1 MPKTVPIMKRCSWLE
16 HCIGWRSGQ
25 DGHMH
30 HAPHPG
36 RADRRK
42 KEKKKEMRRTLME
55 KSVGG
60 GECVSRR
67 GGEIE
72 ITHGVA
78 VPCRAAAIDIHERHG
93 LLDHTNIM
101 TLREPEEM
109 TAGSL
114 ARHSLDSIMG

>member
-1 MPKTVPIMKRCSWLE
+1 MAGE
-16 HCIGWRSGQ
+16 
-25 DGHMH
+25 
-30 HAPHPG
+30 
-36 RADRRK
+36 ADRMAICIMSLTLAVRTEERK
-42 KEKKKEMRRTLME
+42 KKKKRNEKKRNEKKRNEKKRNEKNTDG

-60 GECVSRR
+60 VCVSWC

-78 VPCRAAAIDIHERHG
+78 VPCRAAAIGIHERHG